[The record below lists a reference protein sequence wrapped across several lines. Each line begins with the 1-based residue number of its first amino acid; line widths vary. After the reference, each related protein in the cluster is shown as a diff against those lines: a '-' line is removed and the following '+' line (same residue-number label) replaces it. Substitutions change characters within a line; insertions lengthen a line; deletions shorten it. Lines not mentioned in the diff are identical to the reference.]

1 LIRAESWKNMNLRWM
16 GPDGVDRSLGLGYV
30 QRDGQVWFDPIDRK
44 GADQQEREAADK
56 YLSAVAAGIGGTVK
70 NFPSSEHRSIY
81 LDNHAPRIPRLLE
94 TQANWVDAIQAF
106 TDRMRS
112 LSSD

>member
-1 LIRAESWKNMNLRWM
+1 MV
-16 GPDGVDRSLGLGYV
+16 VDHHGAPPHDSRV
-30 QRDGQVWFDPIDRK
+30 RDRVFAFSEQ
-44 GADQQEREAADK
+44 
-56 YLSAVAAGIGGTVK
+56 

-106 TDRMRS
+106 TERMRS

>member
-1 LIRAESWKNMNLRWM
+1 
-16 GPDGVDRSLGLGYV
+16 
-30 QRDGQVWFDPIDRK
+30 VWFDPIDRK

-56 YLSAVAAGIGGTVK
+56 YFSTVAAGIGGTVK